1 MNEQNRIK
9 YLKIA
14 LWVFGFI
21 FAFGF
26 YPLTKVWPSGW
37 TWHADGRSYYLEMMI
52 GVYATLGL
60 FLIYA
65 ARNPL
70 QHSSLIWFTVW
81 SSVVHGG
88 IMTVQSLDGSHI
100 SHLYADV
107 PALFI
112 AAVVLG
118 LLMPRN
124 KVT

>member
-112 AAVVLG
+112 TAVVLG

-124 KVT
+124 KAT

>member
-124 KVT
+124 KAT